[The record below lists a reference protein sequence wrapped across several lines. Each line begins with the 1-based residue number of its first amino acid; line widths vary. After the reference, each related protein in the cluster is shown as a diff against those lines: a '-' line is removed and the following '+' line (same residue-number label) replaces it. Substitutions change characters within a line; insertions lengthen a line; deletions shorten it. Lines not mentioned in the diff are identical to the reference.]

1 MDVVQITSDTAQITL
16 SRAELIVLN
25 NALNEICNGI
35 DVFEFRARIGVTR
48 EEATLLLTR
57 ISSLTEQMTCGT
69 E

>member
-25 NALNEICNGI
+25 NALNEVCNGI
-35 DVFEFRARIGVTR
+35 DVFEFGARIGVTR

-57 ISSLTEQMTCGT
+57 ISSLTEQMTRGT